1 MEISELKAILRNNV
15 GKGFARRLR
24 KSGLVPAV
32 VYGHKQDTLL
42 LTVNSSELT
51 KLLKGK
57 EENVFIN
64 LLVANGKIIE
74 KFTLIKEL
82 QINPVNGKFIH
93 VDFCEIDKNQAIT
106 LDIPIHFTGEAIGVE
121 AGGDLHHVKREI
133 RVSCLFSVLPDF
145 VEVNV
150 SQLQIGDSIKVQDLK
165 LPEGITVLDQEDT
178 ILASITAPKI
188 TVKAETVEGQELA
201 PEAASEEQSE

>member
-1 MEISELKAILRNNV
+1 MEVSELKATLRNNA

-32 VYGHKQDTLL
+32 VYGHKKDTLL
-42 LTVNSSELT
+42 LTVNDSELT

-64 LLVANGKIIE
+64 LLVENGKKIE

-93 VDFCEIDKNQAIT
+93 VDFCEIDKKQAIT

-121 AGGDLHHVKREI
+121 VGGDLHHVKREI
-133 RVSCLFSVLPDF
+133 RVSCLFSALPDF

-150 SQLQIGDSIKVQDLK
+150 SQLNIGDSIKVQDLK
-165 LPEGITVLDQEDT
+165 LPEGITILDQEDT

-188 TVKAETVEGQELA
+188 TVKAEMAEEQELA
-201 PEAASEEQSE
+201 PEAESEEQSK

>member
-1 MEISELKAILRNNV
+1 MEISELKATLRNDA
-15 GKGFARRLR
+15 GKGVARRLR

-32 VYGHKQDTLL
+32 VYGHKKDTLL

-64 LLVANGKIIE
+64 LLVENGKYIE

-82 QINPVNGKFIH
+82 QINPVSGKFLH
-93 VDFCEIDKNQAIT
+93 VDFCEIDKEQAIT

-121 AGGDLHHVKREI
+121 TGGDLHHVKREI
-133 RVSCLFSVLPDF
+133 KVSCLFAVLPDF
-145 VEVNV
+145 IEVAVGHLN
-150 SQLQIGDSIKVQDLK
+150 IGDSIKVQDLK
-165 LPEGITVLDQEDT
+165 LPEGITVLDHEDT
-178 ILASITAPKI
+178 ILASVTAPKI
-188 TVKAETVEGQELA
+188 TVKVEQIEGEDQAPQE
-201 PEAASEEQSE
+201 ESQEQSE

>member
-1 MEISELKAILRNNV
+1 MEISELKATLRNST
-15 GKGFARRLR
+15 GKGVARRLR
-24 KSGLVPAV
+24 MSGLVPAV
-32 VYGHKQDTLL
+32 VYGHKKEALL

-64 LLVANGKIIE
+64 LLVENGKKIE

-82 QINPVNGKFIH
+82 QINPVTGKFIH
-93 VDFCEIDKNQAIT
+93 VDFCEIDKKQAIT

-133 RVSCLFSVLPDF
+133 RVSCLFEVLPDF
-145 VEVNV
+145 VEVDM
-150 SQLQIGDSIKVQDLK
+150 SQLHIGDSIKVKDLK
-165 LPEGITVLDQEDT
+165 LPEGITVLDHEDT

-188 TVKAETVEGQELA
+188 TVKAEPAEGEVVA
-201 PEAASEEQSE
+201 PEAESEEQSE

>member
-1 MEISELKAILRNNV
+1 MEISELKASLRNNK
-15 GKGFARRLR
+15 GKGVARRLR

-32 VYGHKQDTLL
+32 VYGHKKVTLL

-64 LLVANGKIIE
+64 LLVENGKKLE
-74 KFTLIKEL
+74 MFTLIKEL
-82 QINPVNGKFIH
+82 QINPVNGNFIH
-93 VDFCEIDKNQAIT
+93 VDFCEIDKEQAIT

-150 SQLQIGDSIKVQDLK
+150 SQLNIGDSIKVQDLK

-188 TVKAETVEGQELA
+188 TVKAETVEEQELA
-201 PEAASEEQSE
+201 PEAESEEQSE